1 MGRRET
7 TPAADNPSGTRPED
21 PGPVEALEGLGR
33 FVVDFEPASQP
44 GLREPLV
51 RTLLDTLAV
60 TVAGARTPEA
70 RALVAAW
77 DPPPGTARIFGAGRQ
92 AVPETAAYLNG
103 VSAVTLELD
112 EGNKYAR
119 GHPAS
124 HVFPAALAVAQA
136 QDAAGPDLAAALLA
150 GHEVASRFGRA
161 TRLRAGVHPHG
172 NWGTAG
178 AAAAV
183 ARLMGLDA
191 LAVAAALDVAC
202 ATVLATPFEAALVGN
217 AARNGWVG
225 TSNVSGMAAAR
236 MAAAGITGNDGLA
249 GATLGGILGEFDPG
263 ELTDGLGERFDIE
276 LGYFKR
282 HASCSYTHPPA
293 DAALE
298 ILGENPELDH
308 ERVQKVIVETHG
320 VAAPL
325 NRTACPTRLAA
336 MFSIPYVVGVA
347 LVTGGCGPAAFDEP
361 RRADPAVR
369 RLVGATRVVG
379 TEEFDRRLP
388 EERAARVTLR
398 LRGGAT
404 LVAEVPNPVGDV
416 AHRPFGLREIR
427 DKLDGL
433 LERGAGEELEALARN
448 LLECKNV
455 NDVLGDSPGGR
466 SL

>member
-1 MGRRET
+1 VDRS
-7 TPAADNPSGTRPED
+7 SGTSPED
-21 PGPVEALEGLGR
+21 PVLVDALEGLGR
-33 FVVDFEPASQP
+33 FVAAFDLTNHP

-51 RTLLDTLAV
+51 RVLLDTLGV
-60 TVAGARTPEA
+60 TVAGARTPEM
-70 RALVAAW
+70 RSLVAAW
-77 DPPPGTARIFGAGRQ
+77 DPPPGSARIFGAGRRT
-92 AVPETAAYLNG
+92 VPETAAYLNG

-136 QDAAGPDLAAALLA
+136 QETAGPRLAAALLV
-150 GHEVASRFGRA
+150 GYEVASRFGRA
-161 TRLRAGVHPHG
+161 TRLRTGVHPHG
-172 NWGTAG
+172 NWGTMG

-183 ARLMGLDA
+183 ARLVGPDA
-191 LAVAAALDVAC
+191 PAAATALDVAC

-225 TSNVSGMAAAR
+225 ASNVSGIAAAR
-236 MAAAGITGNDGLA
+236 MAAAGITGTDGLA

-263 ELTDGLGERFDIE
+263 ELTNGLGERFDIE

-293 DAALE
+293 DATLE
-298 ILGENPELDH
+298 ILGENPGLDP
-308 ERVQKVIVETHG
+308 ERIREITVETHG

-336 MFSIPYVVGVA
+336 MFSIPYVVSVV
-347 LVTGGCGPAAFDEP
+347 LVTGACGPAAFDEF

-369 RLVGATRVVG
+369 RLVDLTRVVG

-388 EERAARVTLR
+388 EERAARVTLK
-398 LRGGAT
+398 LRDGAV
-404 LVAEVPNPVGDV
+404 LVAEVPNPVGDM
-416 AHRPFGLREIR
+416 AHRPFGLQEIR
-427 DKLDGL
+427 GKLDGL
-433 LERGAGEELEALARN
+433 LERGAGDELEALARN

-455 NDVLGDSPGGR
+455 NDVLGESPGER

>member
-1 MGRRET
+1 MRRRQN
-7 TPAADNPSGTRPED
+7 PATVDRRSGTAGSASEL
-21 PGPVEALEGLGR
+21 VEALKGLGR
-33 FVVDFEPASQP
+33 FAAAFDPVDHP

-51 RTLLDTLAV
+51 RTLLDTVGV
-60 TVAGARTPEA
+60 TVAGARTPEG

-77 DPPPGTARIFGAGRQ
+77 DPPPGTARILGAGRRT
-92 AVPETAAYLNG
+92 VPETAAYLNG

-136 QDAAGPDLAAALLA
+136 VDATGLELAAALFV
-150 GHEVASRFGRA
+150 GYEVASRFGRA
-161 TRLRAGVHPHG
+161 TRLRDGIHPHG

-178 AAAAV
+178 ASAAV
-183 ARLMGLDA
+183 ARLMGLAAPD
-191 LAVAAALDVAC
+191 VAAAIDVAC

-225 TSNVSGMAAAR
+225 ASNVSGISAAR
-236 MAAAGITGNDGLA
+236 MAAARITGTDGLA
-249 GATLGGILGEFDPG
+249 DATLGDILGELDPNA
-263 ELTDGLGERFDIE
+263 LTASLGERFDIE

-293 DAALE
+293 DAVLE
-298 ILGENPELDH
+298 ILDANSELDY
-308 ERVQKVIVETHG
+308 EWVQEIVIETHSI
-320 VAAPL
+320 AAPL
-325 NRTACPTRLAA
+325 NRTVYPTRLAA
-336 MFSIPYVVGVA
+336 MFSIPYVVGAV
-347 LVTGGCGPAAFDEP
+347 LVTGSCGPEAFDEAC
-361 RRADPAVR
+361 RADPAIR
-369 RLVGATRVVG
+369 RLVDVTRVAG

-388 EERAARVTLR
+388 EERAARVTLK
-398 LRGGAT
+398 LRDGAT

-416 AHRPFGLREIR
+416 AHHPFGLREVR
-427 DKLDGL
+427 NKLDGL
-433 LERGAGEELEALARN
+433 LGRDTGEQLEALTRT

>member
-1 MGRRET
+1 MRRRDA
-7 TPAADNPSGTRPED
+7 TPITDRPSRNRPENR
-21 PGPVEALEGLGR
+21 GPVEAFEDLGR
-33 FVVDFEPASQP
+33 FVAAFEPADHP
-44 GLREPLV
+44 GLGEPLV
-51 RTLLDTLAV
+51 RTLLDTLGV
-60 TVAGARTPEA
+60 TAAGARTPEMRSLA
-70 RALVAAW
+70 AAW
-77 DPPPGTARIFGAGRQ
+77 DPPPGAARVFGAGIR
-92 AVPETAAYLNG
+92 AAPETAAYLNG

-124 HVFPAALAVAQA
+124 HAFPAALAVAEA
-136 QDAAGPDLAAALLA
+136 RDAAGPELAAALLV

-191 LAVAAALDVAC
+191 PAVAAALDVAC

-225 TSNVSGMAAAR
+225 ASNVSGIAAAR
-236 MAAAGITGNDGLA
+236 MAAAGIAGNDGLA
-249 GATLGGILGEFDPG
+249 GATLGGILGRFDPG
-263 ELTDGLGERFDIE
+263 ELTAELGERFDIE

-298 ILGENPELDH
+298 ILGENPELDP
-308 ERVQKVIVETHG
+308 ERVRELIVETHG

-325 NRTACPTRLAA
+325 NRTACSTRLAA
-336 MFSIPYVVGVA
+336 MFSIPYVVGAV
-347 LVTGGCGPAAFDEP
+347 LVTGDCGPEAFDES

-369 RLVGATRVVG
+369 RIAALTRVVG

-388 EERAARVTLR
+388 EERAAWVTLK
-398 LRGGAT
+398 LRDGAT
-404 LVAEVPNPVGDV
+404 LLAEVPNPVGDV

-427 DKLDGL
+427 GKLDRL
-433 LERGAGEELEALARN
+433 LGRGSGEKLESLARS
-448 LLECKNV
+448 LLQCQNV
-455 NDVLGDSPGGR
+455 GDVLGSPPGGR
-466 SL
+466 RL